1 MRGVGSATPLA
12 NEAMKPRTFV
22 IGDVH
27 GDLPALERMLN
38 AIGVGPSTDPVHLQI
53 VFVGDLVDRG
63 PFSIPCLER
72 AFSLMDRG
80 LARIVMGNHEVR
92 LLAMLR
98 TALSRRIPGRLP
110 PSRVPTWSQVVALA
124 RDELEEM
131 EERVSALP
139 AFVEPRPGTVVA
151 HAYWS
156 PDVRELDEDA
166 ATRMCAFGPPGPA
179 SGGPRGVP
187 SRAVWTTAY
196 QGDEQV
202 FWGHQVCRPKEV
214 VVRGNTTN
222 VESGCFEGHPLSA
235 VDIDSGEVVQVES
248 SGHWK
253 DLMRGRMNIEEVLYP
268 RALRDV
274 RETIE
279 RERIGSLDS
288 YLAWVR
294 KKAAKQRVE
303 LHPTELQHHRRL
315 FRTAT
320 AEAPRPRPLTRT
332 AG

>member
-1 MRGVGSATPLA
+1 MS
-12 NEAMKPRTFV
+12 PRTYV

-27 GDLPALERMLN
+27 GDLPALERMLD
-38 AIGVGPSTDPVHLQI
+38 AIGVGAATDPSRLQV

-63 PFSIPCLER
+63 PYSMACLER
-72 AFSLMDRG
+72 AFELLDRG
-80 LARIVMGNHEVR
+80 IARIVMGNHEVR

-110 PSRVPTWSQVVALA
+110 PSRVPTWSQVIALG
-124 RDELEEM
+124 RDQLEEM

-139 AFVEPRPGTVVA
+139 AFVEPRPGVVVA

-156 PDVRELDEDA
+156 PDIRGLDDDA

-187 SRAVWTTAY
+187 SRAAWTTAY
-196 QGDEQV
+196 EGPDKV
-202 FWGHQVCRPKEV
+202 YWGHQVCRPCEV
-214 VVRGNTTN
+214 VVRGRTTN

-235 VDIDSGEVVQVES
+235 VDVDSDEVVQVDS

-253 DLMRGRMNIEEVLYP
+253 DLMRGRMAIESVLYP
-268 RALRDV
+268 RSLDEVRQALD
-274 RETIE
+274 
-279 RERIGSLDS
+279 RERLGTVES

-294 KKAAKQRVE
+294 KRAAKHRVE
-303 LHPTELQHHRRL
+303 LHPAELKHHRRL
-315 FRTAT
+315 FRSAT
-320 AEAPRPRPLTRT
+320 AEERPRPRPVTRT